1 MSTPPASAGT
11 GIAASRW
18 RHLPVG
24 ALETVRGNLEDALL
38 AGLLALPVTFAA
50 AVLGGLVGEELMEP
64 SGPATTLDLTSR
76 ASLAAVAVLA
86 VLGVLARGLVIALRG
101 VLMARALA
109 AAVRAGTPP
118 TEVPAPLQWQHA
130 HERSDRA
137 YRRTAIILL
146 VILGLCFGVVVPAA
160 VQEPFLS
167 GLAIIVGGAAVLG
180 LIALGIPL
188 TGTVLRRRQ
197 LALLG
202 PVDGHWTQAHRIIAA
217 GHVLTG
223 EAVAAARAGRPER
236 GHPGSAARRLGKV
249 ATAVVGVGATA
260 AYLGFQVVAALAF
273 PDRQRWAGG
282 LPGERADLGPE
293 AERMVDLAV
302 TVCVV
307 GGAVAILALVVGAL
321 AGLAERTQEQAALR
335 RALVEGAAPPPYPVL
350 QRYLR
355 RRSAPLLRMVSALV
369 GVMLVVGGT
378 LVVLDGVVDAPS
390 WESFAGAGRGLR
402 EATGLGPG
410 ILGLALGVAGLEVA
424 LASLL
429 EARERRLRDAVVQRW
444 PVRPA
449 PGG

>member
-1 MSTPPASAGT
+1 
-11 GIAASRW
+11 
-18 RHLPVG
+18 
-24 ALETVRGNLEDALL
+24 
-38 AGLLALPVTFAA
+38 
-50 AVLGGLVGEELMEP
+50 
-64 SGPATTLDLTSR
+64 
-76 ASLAAVAVLA
+76 
-86 VLGVLARGLVIALRG
+86 
-101 VLMARALA
+101 
-109 AAVRAGTPP
+109 
-118 TEVPAPLQWQHA
+118 
-130 HERSDRA
+130 
-137 YRRTAIILL
+137 
-146 VILGLCFGVVVPAA
+146 
-160 VQEPFLS
+160 
-167 GLAIIVGGAAVLG
+167 
-180 LIALGIPL
+180 
-188 TGTVLRRRQ
+188 
-197 LALLG
+197 
-202 PVDGHWTQAHRIIAA
+202 
-217 GHVLTG
+217 
-223 EAVAAARAGRPER
+223 
-236 GHPGSAARRLGKV
+236 
-249 ATAVVGVGATA
+249 
-260 AYLGFQVVAALAF
+260 
-273 PDRQRWAGG
+273 
-282 LPGERADLGPE
+282 
-293 AERMVDLAV
+293 LAV